1 MSNDSR
7 SSNGGQGGT
16 ATPGNMEELFN
27 DSISSLYSQFS
38 NQSGT
43 ERQVL
48 RTSSLNIPRTVTTTE
63 SEQRG
68 GDDPMDEQQG
78 GNSRQRRRRRNSAPM
93 KPLSHGGSSSD
104 ARLVSPSS
112 GGSNR
117 NDETSSRSLPYESSV
132 PILYLLDAIGRDAL
146 SGEQKRSSLRH
157 MLIDALDTLD
167 LDGDDGD
174 DLLG

>member
-7 SSNGGQGGT
+7 SSNGGQGT

-63 SEQRG
+63 DEQRG

-78 GNSRQRRRRRNSAPM
+78 GNSRQRRRRRNSAPIN
-93 KPLSHGGSSSD
+93 PLSHGGSSSD
-104 ARLVSPSS
+104 ASTTRLVSPSS

-117 NDETSSRSLPYESSV
+117 DNETSSRSLPYESSV

-157 MLIDALDTLD
+157 MLTEALDTLD
-167 LDGDDGD
+167 LDGDD
-174 DLLG
+174 LLG